1 MSNPSPQPPTCSEP
15 LLFSFNHLGSRQVI
29 ADFSAGYLSSDGG
42 MLLLRQID
50 EGLGIS
56 RSLAGC
62 FYDAR
67 NPLLIEHSVR
77 ELVAQRLLGLAAGYE
92 DLNDHNLL
100 RLDPLF
106 AVAVGKEDPLGSGRA
121 PQDQGKALASA
132 STLNR
137 LELGNNKNTRCH
149 KISANHEAI
158 EDALLRMGVRC
169 SPKDSLEVVIDLDT
183 TDDPLHGHQEGRFF
197 HGFYGCYCYL
207 PLFAFVGSVPLWAQ
221 LRTSQ
226 GDAARGA
233 VDALKKIVAAVRK
246 RCPKA
251 RIIVRA
257 DSGFCR
263 EEIMAWCEEEQPVV
277 YYCLGLAR
285 NNRLVELIEEKFARV
300 RESAILCGGVARGF
314 TEFQYQTLK
323 SWTRSRRVIAK
334 AEVLQDKDNPRFIVT
349 NLPAMGFE
357 DQPQCADR
365 FCAQKCYEDFY
376 CARGDMENQ
385 IKQQYLD
392 LEADRTS
399 THWMASNQL
408 RLWFSAFA
416 LLLFQR
422 LRTIALRNTQLAK
435 ATAGTIRQRLLKIG
449 AMVTVST
456 RRVYVRLASAFPLQN
471 LFAQAHRALTALVPE
486 DG

>member
-1 MSNPSPQPPTCSEP
+1 M
-15 LLFSFNHLGSRQVI
+15 
-29 ADFSAGYLSSDGG
+29 
-42 MLLLRQID
+42 
-50 EGLGIS
+50 
-56 RSLAGC
+56 
-62 FYDAR
+62 
-67 NPLLIEHSVR
+67 
-77 ELVAQRLLGLAAGYE
+77 
-92 DLNDHNLL
+92 
-100 RLDPLF
+100 
-106 AVAVGKEDPLGSGRA
+106 
-121 PQDQGKALASA
+121 
-132 STLNR
+132 
-137 LELGNNKNTRCH
+137 
-149 KISANHEAI
+149 
-158 EDALLRMGVRC
+158 
-169 SPKDSLEVVIDLDT
+169 
-183 TDDPLHGHQEGRFF
+183 
-197 HGFYGCYCYL
+197 
-207 PLFAFVGSVPLWAQ
+207 PLFAFAGSVPLWAQ
-221 LRTSQ
+221 LRTSE

-233 VDALKKIVAAVRK
+233 VEALKKIVAAVRK

-263 EEIMAWCEEEQPVV
+263 EEIMAWCEAQEPQV

-285 NNRLVELIEEKFARV
+285 NSRLVELIEEKFARV
-300 RESAILCGGVARGF
+300 RESVILCGGVARGF

-323 SWTRSRRVIAK
+323 SWTRPRRVIAK

-349 NLPAMGFE
+349 NLPVKGFE
-357 DQPQCADR
+357 DQEQPCVDR

-416 LLLFQR
+416 LLIFQR
-422 LRTIALRNTQLAK
+422 LRSLALQGTQLAK

-456 RRVYVRLASAFPLQN
+456 RRVYVRLASAFPLRD
-471 LFAQAHRALTALVPE
+471 LFVQAHRALAALTSE

>member
-1 MSNPSPQPPTCSEP
+1 MSTPSPQLSTAFQP
-15 LLFSFNHLGSRQVI
+15 LLFNNLGSRQVVT
-29 ADFSAGYLSSDGG
+29 DFSAGHLSSDGG
-42 MLLLRQID
+42 MLLLRQLD
-50 EGLGIS
+50 QGLGIS
-56 RSLAGC
+56 RSLAAC
-62 FYDAR
+62 FRDLR

-77 ELVAQRLLGLAAGYE
+77 ELLAQRLLGLAAGYE

-106 AVAVGKEDPLGSGRA
+106 AVAVGKEDPLGTGRA

-149 KISANHEAI
+149 KISPNHEAI
-158 EDALLRMGVRC
+158 EDTLLRMGVR
-169 SPKDSLEVVIDLDT
+169 SLPKHSQEVVIDLDAS
-183 TDDPLHGHQEGRFF
+183 DDPLHGHQEGRFF
-197 HGFYGCYCYL
+197 HGYYGCYCYL
-207 PLFAFVGSVPLWAQ
+207 PLFAFVGSVPLWAE
-221 LRTSQ
+221 LRTSD

-233 VDALKKIVAAVRK
+233 VDALKKIVSAVHK

-251 RIIVRA
+251 KIIVRA

-263 EEIMAWCEEEQPVV
+263 EEIMAWCEAQQPKL

-285 NNRLVELIEEKFARV
+285 NSRLRELLEDKFARV
-300 RESAILCGGVARGF
+300 RELAILCGGVARGF

-323 SWTRSRRVIAK
+323 SWTLSRRVIGK
-334 AEVLQDKDNPRFIVT
+334 AEVLGDKDNPRFIVT
-349 NLPAMGFE
+349 NLPAEGFDDDRHSPE
-357 DQPQCADR
+357 R

-376 CARGDMENQ
+376 CARGNMENQ

-392 LEADRTS
+392 LDADRTS

-422 LRTIALRNTQLAK
+422 LRTLALQGTELAN

-456 RRVYVRLASAFPLQN
+456 RRIYIRLASAFPLQKV
-471 LFAQAHRALTALVPE
+471 FVQAHRALSELVPE
-486 DG
+486 EG

>member
-1 MSNPSPQPPTCSEP
+1 MSTASPRPLTVLSEP
-15 LLFSFNHLGSRQVI
+15 LLFNSLASRQVVT
-29 ADFSAGYLSSDGG
+29 DFSAGHVSSDGG

-62 FYDAR
+62 FCDHR
-67 NPLLIEHSVR
+67 NPLFTEHSVR

-149 KISANHEAI
+149 KISADHEAI
-158 EDALLRMGVRC
+158 EDTLLLKGARC
-169 SPKDSLEVVIDLDT
+169 LPKDSLEVIIDLDT

-207 PLFAFVGSVPLWAQ
+207 PLLAFVGSVPLWAQ
-221 LRTSQ
+221 LRTSE

-233 VDALKKIVAAVRK
+233 VDALKKIVSAVRK

-251 RIIVRA
+251 HIIVRA

-263 EEIMAWCEEEQPVV
+263 EEIMAWCETQQPAV

-285 NNRLVELIEEKFARV
+285 NSRLVELIEEKFARV

-314 TEFQYQTLK
+314 TPVPI
-323 SWTRSRRVIAK
+323 S
-334 AEVLQDKDNPRFIVT
+334 D
-349 NLPAMGFE
+349 
-357 DQPQCADR
+357 PQ
-365 FCAQKCYEDFY
+365 E
-376 CARGDMENQ
+376 
-385 IKQQYLD
+385 LD
-392 LEADRTS
+392 
-399 THWMASNQL
+399 
-408 RLWFSAFA
+408 
-416 LLLFQR
+416 
-422 LRTIALRNTQLAK
+422 TQSP
-435 ATAGTIRQRLLKIG
+435 G
-449 AMVTVST
+449 
-456 RRVYVRLASAFPLQN
+456 
-471 LFAQAHRALTALVPE
+471 HR
-486 DG
+486 